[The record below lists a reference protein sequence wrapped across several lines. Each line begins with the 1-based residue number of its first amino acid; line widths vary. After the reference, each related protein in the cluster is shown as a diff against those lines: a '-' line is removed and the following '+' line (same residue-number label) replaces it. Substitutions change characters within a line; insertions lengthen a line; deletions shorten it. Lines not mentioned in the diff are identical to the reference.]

1 MDSPTFSRHDSIGS
15 RRSFY
20 AGSSH
25 DLSADGSSNDGD
37 GDEEV
42 PVGHHFTFIPPNPK
56 RYYHRIVE
64 HCLVADLE
72 KMLGPEVDDNEE
84 VSLGILSPPNLDLIS
99 ECALRWRIGPTYRAV
114 CFLDQVNKLYERT
127 DVPLECVPEAL
138 QMVTKV
144 MQDIELERWPLSDVR
159 LSKPLIGCLAD

>member
-1 MDSPTFSRHDSIGS
+1 MSSYSARGLESPVGSSRHDSVGS

-20 AGSSH
+20 AASTYDS
-25 DLSADGSSNDGD
+25 SADLWDADDD

-56 RYYHRIVE
+56 KYYQRFME
-64 HCLVADLE
+64 FCLVADLE
-72 KMLGPEVDDNEE
+72 KMLGPEIDDNEE
-84 VSLGILSPPNLDLIS
+84 VPLGILSPANLELLN
-99 ECALRWRIGPTYRAV
+99 ECALRWCISPTYRAI
-114 CFLDQVNKLYERT
+114 CFLDQVKQFYERT

-144 MQDIELERWPLSDVR
+144 MQEIELEKWPVADVW
-159 LSKPLIGCLAD
+159 